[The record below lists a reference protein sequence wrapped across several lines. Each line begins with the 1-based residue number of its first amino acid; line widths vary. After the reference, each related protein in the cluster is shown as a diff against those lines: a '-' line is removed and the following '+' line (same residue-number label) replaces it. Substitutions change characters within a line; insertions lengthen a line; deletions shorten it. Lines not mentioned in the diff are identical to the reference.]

1 MKWWIDIANAPHAT
15 LFRPVVPQL
24 EARGHEVVVTV
35 WDRGQ
40 TSALAHQFWPD
51 ARVVGVPGFRRPVLA
66 KATSLWDRATALR
79 AMLSGEPPDVALG
92 HNSYSQL
99 VAAKRMRIPAITMMD
114 YEHQPANHLA
124 FRLADLVVTPTV
136 IPPAALRHFG
146 LRDSSLVQYAGYKEQ
161 FALADFEPDPDFRRD
176 LGIDEEEVV
185 AVVRPAAEGALYHR
199 HRNTLCDDV
208 IERLISADAR
218 VLLTPRTKDQ
228 ASQYQRRGG
237 VQVLTAPVS
246 GADLL
251 YAADLVIGAGG
262 TMTREA
268 AVLGTPT
275 WSIFEGRQAAVDQN
289 LSGQGRLTFLR
300 DADDLPLEAV
310 RRKQPQAWDPP
321 ARALSDLVCLLDEC
335 AQGLVYGSARSTSG
349 AARKP

>member
-15 LFRPVVPQL
+15 LFYPIARRL
-24 EARGHEVVVTV
+24 EERGHDVVLTV

-40 TSALAHQFWPD
+40 TRAIAGEFWPE

-79 AMLSGEPPDVALG
+79 STLDGEPPDVALG

-99 VAAKRMRIPAITMMD
+99 IAAKRMGLPSITMMD

-124 FRLADLVVTPTV
+124 FRLADLVVTPKA
-136 IPPAALRHFG
+136 IPPAALRRFG
-146 LRDSSLVQYAGYKEQ
+146 LRASALLQYPGYKEE
-161 FALADFEPDPDFRRD
+161 FALADFRPHPDFRRH
-176 LGIDEEEVV
+176 LGIEPGEVL

-208 IERLISADAR
+208 IERLVSAGAR

-228 ASQYQRRGG
+228 ALQYGGRRG
-237 VQVLTAPVS
+237 VTVLTAPVS

-275 WSIFEGRQAAVDQN
+275 WSIFEGRPAAVDRG
-289 LSGQGRLTFLR
+289 LSDQGMLAYLR
-300 DADDLPLEAV
+300 SADELPLEAV
-310 RRKQPQAWDPP
+310 RRKQPRPWDPP
-321 ARALSDLVCLLDEC
+321 AQALSALVCLLDER
-335 AQGLVYGSARSTSG
+335 AQRLVDASGGPASGLSH
-349 AARKP
+349 